1 MEIYGKP
8 MVLNTVLLLKRQLVV
23 LSLWRLGPSEVKIW
37 FTGVWFLGVV
47 VFSMCLNWIEWLQVE
62 YALSTPSM

>member
-1 MEIYGKP
+1 MGASECYVKYSFTFKETTCCFEFREA
-8 MVLNTVLLLKRQLVV
+8 LD
-23 LSLWRLGPSEVKIW
+23 PSEVKFW

-47 VFSMCLNWIEWLQVE
+47 VFSMCLNWMEWLQVE